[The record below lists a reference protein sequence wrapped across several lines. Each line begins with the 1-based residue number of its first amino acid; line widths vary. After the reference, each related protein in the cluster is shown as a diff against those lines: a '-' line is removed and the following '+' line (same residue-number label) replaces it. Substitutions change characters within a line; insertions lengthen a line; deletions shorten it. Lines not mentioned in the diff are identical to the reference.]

1 MASGLS
7 NAGWL
12 RKQQDFNL
20 TPLGYAGSLSV
31 DRNKPQSRGQS
42 RIGKHLQ
49 RGALILQQ
57 SFRYPE
63 YHADD
68 AIVASGTTHR
78 AVVTV
83 DYHWFSCVRRDC
95 RRRIRLA
102 DVRHLAG
109 PLGLLGGLAVT
120 LTVGTD
126 ISRRRGPHRRRARRA
141 ALNPRDVGATA

>member
-12 RKQQDFNL
+12 RKQQDFNV

-42 RIGKHLQ
+42 RIGKHFQ

-68 AIVASGTTHR
+68 AVAAAGAADGAIVA
-78 AVVTV
+78 V
-83 DYHWFSCVRRDC
+83 DH
-95 RRRIRLA
+95 
-102 DVRHLAG
+102 H
-109 PLGLLGGLAVT
+109 
-120 LTVGTD
+120 
-126 ISRRRGPHRRRARRA
+126 
-141 ALNPRDVGATA
+141 